1 MKIEKKKK
9 GVTKKKMKEKERNKL
24 FYQAGTCV
32 SIIWAKQISIIFQ
45 NFIYYYFGK
54 IIFEEVRKWRE

>member
-32 SIIWAKQISIIFQ
+32 SII
-45 NFIYYYFGK
+45 
-54 IIFEEVRKWRE
+54 